1 MGYSFQAIN
10 KLEEVMAQRQAN
22 EALKKGK
29 MSRSDARRREKKI
42 VELEKD
48 LRMERQKYE
57 ERVMQIVKENEQ
69 LKVGYLPTVIE
80 ETLV

>member
-80 ETLV
+80 EILV